1 MRQLRALLAASFLI
15 CCLLTTIA
23 NAQDQALQLGTPIE
37 RELGPGQT
45 QMFTITLEENQF
57 VQLVVE
63 QRGIDVVVRVSSPA
77 GKSLGDFDSPNGDN
91 GPENVSFVA
100 TEQGAYRIAVAPLN
114 QEGAIPTG
122 KFEIKL
128 IELRQATE
136 QEIKTNK
143 NLEIVKAKGLALLGD
158 VDGLI
163 PEIHS
168 PQTRIRAQLQAAQL
182 LWDTDEKRASKY
194 LSDAAAAVKELLA
207 SIDPTTQEY
216 QRNYSVITQL
226 RFEIIR
232 VLADRDPDAALN
244 FLYSS
249 KVPPNPYG
257 NQREQVDQERSVE
270 LSIANQVLAKDPKK
284 ALDLARQSLKRGYS
298 SSLINTISMLRQ
310 KNSELASQL
319 ATDVA
324 NKLLGEKLLKNNEA
338 ASLAI
343 NLLGACNST
352 QRRIQRPGYV
362 ALLPEPLLPEATCHD
377 LLQKTIQEA
386 LSFTP
391 PGRNIYTSERDA
403 AWGML
408 NGLKSLGLDLD
419 ANAEGGA
426 AAVEKKLN
434 EMNDA
439 ANPYQATVQRLQG
452 KMQEAATDGALE
464 SIQKAPEEIREQLYI
479 DLANTLAAKGEGARA
494 RQIINDNITNPY
506 QRRQV
511 LSNIEQQELYQA
523 MSRGKVD
530 EALRAIAN
538 MRTPRERA
546 NMLMQIIRQI
556 GPGQKRASA
565 LNFLEQA
572 RSLLAPGV
580 QAQDQEQM
588 NALLE
593 LARAFSRYDSKRGFE
608 ILDPLVEQLNEL
620 CAAARTL
627 EGFGMEYY
635 QDDELDLQNGNVIAN
650 LAQQISGAL
659 GTLAITNF
667 ERAKLTSD
675 KLQLP
680 EVRLRAYLEIAQ
692 QTIQGSK

>member
-1 MRQLRALLAASFLI
+1 MRQLRALFVAFFLL
-15 CCLLTTIA
+15 CCLLTAVA

-37 RELGPGQT
+37 RQLGPGQT
-45 QMFTITLEENQF
+45 HSFTITLDENQF

-63 QRGIDVVVRVSSPA
+63 QHGIDVVVHVFSPA
-77 GKSLGDFDSPNGDN
+77 GKTLGDFDSPNGDN

-100 TEQGAYRIAVAPLN
+100 SERGAYRIAVAPLS
-114 QEGAIPTG
+114 QDGAIPTG
-122 KFEIKL
+122 QFEIKL

-143 NLEIVKAKGLALLGD
+143 NLEAVKAKGLALLGE

-168 PQTRIRAQLQAAQL
+168 SQTRIRAQLQASQL
-182 LWDTDEKRASKY
+182 LRDADEKRSSKY
-194 LSDAAAAVKELLA
+194 LNDATETLKEFLAAL
-207 SIDPTTQEY
+207 DPTTQQY
-216 QRNYSVITQL
+216 MRDYSTITQL
-226 RFEIIR
+226 RYELIR
-232 VLADRDPDAALN
+232 LLADRDPDAALN
-244 FLYSS
+244 FLYST

-257 NQREQVDQERSVE
+257 NQREQGDQERGLE

-284 ALDLARQSLKRGYS
+284 ALELARQTLKRGYS

-319 ATDVA
+319 AGDIA
-324 NKLLGEKLLKNNEA
+324 NKLLAEKLLKNNEA
-338 ASLAI
+338 ASLAV
-343 NLLGACNST
+343 NLLGACNVK
-352 QRRIQRPGYV
+352 QRQIQRPGLV
-362 ALLPEPLLPEATCHD
+362 VTLPESLLPEATCRD
-377 LLQKTIQEA
+377 LLQKTLQEA
-386 LSFTP
+386 LSFKP

-403 AWGML
+403 AWSML
-408 NGLKSLGLDLD
+408 SGLKSLGLDLD
-419 ANAEGGA
+419 ASAEGGLA
-426 AAVEKKLN
+426 SVEKKLQ
-434 EMNDA
+434 ELNDA
-439 ANPYQATVQRLQG
+439 ANPYQATVQQFQT
-452 KMQEAATDGALE
+452 KMQSGATDSALE
-464 SIQKAPEEIREQLYI
+464 SIQKAPEEVREQLYI
-479 DLANTLAAKGEGARA
+479 DFANSLVTKGEGARA
-494 RQIINDNITNPY
+494 RQIINDYIKNPY
-506 QRRQV
+506 QRRQM
-511 LSNIEQQELYQA
+511 LANLEQQELYQA

-530 EALRAIAN
+530 EALRTIAN

-556 GPGQKRASA
+556 GPGQKRANA
-565 LNFLEQA
+565 LIFLEQA

-588 NALLE
+588 NVLLE

-635 QDDELDLQNGNVIAN
+635 DDDELDLQNGNVIAN
-650 LAQQISGAL
+650 LAQQVSGTL

-675 KLQLP
+675 RLRLP

-692 QTIQGSK
+692 QTIQGAK